1 MNRLARMPHS
11 SPHVV
16 IGAFDCVQAVTMIVF
31 ILTAAVVSSD
41 TARSALEHTFA
52 AGSVVVANHLWAIVT
67 CTLLLATLC
76 CCWSLQRVAMG
87 SQKRPIN
94 HWSEN
99 ITGRPANHREG
110 VSFPVKGQWRLVVGK
125 ASVRPDEAHLMTGTY
140 VGRQVWRCVSDE
152 GTAPGRL
159 VAATNTVRVV
169 RVLGGVSEG
178 AAADGGASRMQNSND
193 KPLQAQQG
201 QAIDERPRTSRQ
213 ADATSPNEA
222 LREVRAV
229 AARTGWAV
237 CVFTQI
243 PRAGCA
249 VLPDYADAR
258 RPLGWRLRRTHVPAP
273 RYAVCVS
280 RCPATSPSQAGCAST
295 GLVIA
300 TYISNAA
307 LSKAQKAAMVTYLRN
322 HQQAVRAFSPPT
334 LCMRAPFLTRW
345 GVVAGRRVGHPHRVP
360 VHYVRHCDELRV
372 HPASRR
378 TLH

>member
-1 MNRLARMPHS
+1 M
-11 SPHVV
+11 
-16 IGAFDCVQAVTMIVF
+16 AVLRGCRIQMTS
-31 ILTAAVVSSD
+31 LSK
-41 TARSALEHTFA
+41 RSRAKQSTSAHE
-52 AGSVVVANHLWAIVT
+52 
-67 CTLLLATLC
+67 LLAKPMLR
-76 CCWSLQRVAMG
+76 LPM
-87 SQKRPIN
+87 KRCERCGP
-94 HWSEN
+94 WL
-99 ITGRPANHREG
+99 RA
-110 VSFPVKGQWRLVVGK
+110 QVG
-125 ASVRPDEAHLMTGTY
+125 L
-140 VGRQVWRCVSDE
+140 
-152 GTAPGRL
+152 
-159 VAATNTVRVV
+159 
-169 RVLGGVSEG
+169 
-178 AAADGGASRMQNSND
+178 
-193 KPLQAQQG
+193 
-201 QAIDERPRTSRQ
+201 
-213 ADATSPNEA
+213 
-222 LREVRAV
+222 
-229 AARTGWAV
+229 
-237 CVFTQI
+237 CVFTQV
-243 PRAGCA
+243 PCAGCA

>member
-178 AAADGGASRMQNSND
+178 AVADSGASWIQNSND

-237 CVFTQI
+237 CVHAGSLRRLCGTTRLCRRPTATGLATTADPCSCSQVCCVRVQM
-243 PRAGCA
+243 PRHVALTSWVRVDRPRDRDLHLERCA
-249 VLPDYADAR
+249 VQGSEGGHGDVLAKPPAS
-258 RPLGWRLRRTHVPAP
+258 RT
-273 RYAVCVS
+273 C
-280 RCPATSPSQAGCAST
+280 
-295 GLVIA
+295 
-300 TYISNAA
+300 
-307 LSKAQKAAMVTYLRN
+307 
-322 HQQAVRAFSPPT
+322 FSPPA
-334 LCMRAPFLTRW
+334 LCMHAPFLTRW